1 MLVSSHVVQG
11 DLEQCDVIFDSS
23 NAVGKLSR
31 LSVVDVHPS
40 WESSQAIVLWGGGS
54 QSNVRE
60 EGFSPK
66 QPLCYIQPR
75 RTKDAGGG
83 MSFALEQRRDRISNL
98 RG

>member
-40 WESSQAIVLWGGGS
+40 WESSQAIVLWGGGES
-54 QSNVRE
+54 VERE
-60 EGFSPK
+60 
-66 QPLCYIQPR
+66 R
-75 RTKDAGGG
+75 GG
-83 MSFALEQRRDRISNL
+83 LL
-98 RG
+98 P